1 MEKVQIFQDKK
12 VRTHWDAE
20 KEEWYFSVVDVVG
33 VLTDSINPTDYL
45 KKMRKR
51 DPELAAFMGT
61 NCPQV
66 EMMTET
72 GKRRKTLTADSKAVF
87 RIIQSIP
94 SPKAEP
100 FKQWLA
106 QVGAERLDEIA
117 DPERAIVRGA
127 DFYRAKGY
135 SEGWINQRLQSIE
148 MRKELTDE
156 WKARGID
163 QERDYAILTNE
174 MTRAWSG
181 LTVRDYKEVK
191 GLKKENLRDNMTNL
205 ELVLNM
211 LAEVTTT
218 AISRSRQPES
228 FAESKSIAI
237 EGGNVAG
244 SARREIEQRTGQP
257 VVSSLNATDK
267 LALDTNLEDVKQ
279 IEPSECEEKRCE
291 NEKMLK

>member
-1 MEKVQIFQDKK
+1 MEKVQLFQDKK

-20 KEEWYFSVVDVVG
+20 KEEWYFSVVDVVE

-51 DPELAAFMGT
+51 DSELAAFMGT
-61 NCPQV
+61 NCPQI

-72 GKRRKTLTADSKAVF
+72 GKRRKTLAADSKAVF

-117 DPERAIVRGA
+117 DPEKAIVRGA

-156 WKARGID
+156 WKARGIN

-267 LALDTNLEDVKQ
+267 LALDTNIEVKQ
-279 IEPSECEEKRCE
+279 IEPNESSEER
-291 NEKMLK
+291 